1 MLEDTRV
8 SPPDGRANQGPD
20 AAPADPAP
28 AAGAAAAS
36 SPAAGAAAPSSPAA
50 AAPQPPRLQLGDVL
64 PQQPAVPEW
73 TIAPSRAA
81 FEDPLLW
88 CLATLAGLLG
98 RPISA
103 TALGAGLPLENG
115 RFRPELASRAMER
128 AEMRS
133 RLVHRTQIRAIN
145 PMTLPCVLLL
155 KGSGACILLKL
166 LDGQQARILTPE
178 EGGTREVPLAELQA
192 QFTGYAIFAQPTG
205 HLDARTED
213 IKLINVERWF
223 WGTLFKFLPI
233 YRHVILASLVVN
245 LFAIASPLFTM
256 NVYDRVVPNN
266 AVETLWVLALGVTM
280 VFVFDFVLRLLRS
293 YFVDVAGKNADIII
307 ASQLLQHVTGMRMD
321 QKPQSSGTLANN
333 LREFESLREFFSSS
347 TLLAVV
353 DLPFIFIFIYIIFLI
368 GGPLAIVPCVA
379 VPVVLIVG
387 YVLQFPLKYAVE
399 KTYRESSQKHALLV
413 EAINGLE
420 TIKFTGAEGQI
431 QRQWEKLVGLTAES
445 SSKAK
450 LISSLSTSFAGTAS
464 QLVTVALVVYGV
476 YLIADGTLTTGS
488 LIACSI
494 LVGRVMAPLGAVAAM
509 LTRFQQSRI
518 ALKGLDILMKAPV
531 ERSTDMNF
539 IHRPQLT
546 ADVELRDV
554 VFHYPH
560 SKSNALEG
568 VSIRI
573 KAGEKVGVIG
583 RIGSGKSTIGRL
595 VVGLY
600 EPSEGAVL
608 VGKTDIRQIDP
619 ADLRSKVGY
628 VPQDN
633 FLFYGSV
640 RDNIIFGVPQ
650 MDDAA
655 VLRASHIAGVT
666 DFLRSMPLGFDL
678 PVGERGMSL
687 SGGPRQSIAVARAML
702 LDPPILIMDEP
713 TSSMDNSSESTFKTR
728 LGEVIANKTLILIT
742 HRASM
747 LSLVDRLVILDSGK
761 VVADGPRGDVLEAL
775 RKGQVRAAPS

>member
-1 MLEDTRV
+1 MPTDATV
-8 SPPDGRANQGPD
+8 SPQAGRTDDRVDGSPE
-20 AAPADPAP
+20 AAPPPAP
-28 AAGAAAAS
+28 
-36 SPAAGAAAPSSPAA
+36 SPAPSSPAPSPAAPPGAPAALPLAEVLSAPA
-50 AAPQPPRLQLGDVL
+50 AAV
-64 PQQPAVPEW
+64 EW
-73 TIAPSRAA
+73 SIPPSRAA

-98 RPISA
+98 RPISSM
-103 TALGAGLPLENG
+103 ALSAGLPLDNG
-115 RFRPELASRAMER
+115 RFPPELATRALER
-128 AEMRS
+128 ADMRS
-133 RLVHRTQIRAIN
+133 RLISRPSIRAIN
-145 PMTLPCVLLL
+145 PVTLPCVLLL
-155 KGSGACILLKL
+155 RKGSACILLKL
-166 LDGQQARILTPE
+166 LPDGRARVQTPE
-178 EGGTREVPLAELQA
+178 EGGVRDVPLDELQA
-192 QFTGYAIFAQPTG
+192 LYAGYALFAQPAAR
-205 HLDARTED
+205 LDSRTED

-223 WGTLFKFLPI
+223 WGTILKFLPI
-233 YRHVILASLVVN
+233 YRHVLLASLVVN

-266 AVETLWVLALGVTM
+266 AVETLWVLALGITL
-280 VFVFDFVLRLLRS
+280 VFTFDFVLRMLRS

-347 TLLAVV
+347 TMLAVV

-379 VPVVLIVG
+379 VPVVLVVG
-387 YVLQFPLKYAVE
+387 YLLQFPLKFAVE
-399 KTYRESSQKHALLV
+399 KTYRESSQKHALLIEV
-413 EAINGLE
+413 INGLE
-420 TIKFTGAEGQI
+420 TIKFAGAEGQI
-431 QRQWEKLVGLTAES
+431 QRQWEKLVGMTAES
-445 SSKAK
+445 SGKAK
-450 LISSLSTSFAGTAS
+450 LISALSTSFAGTAA

-476 YLIADGTLTTGS
+476 YLIADGTLTTGA

-494 LVGRVMAPLGAVAAM
+494 LVGRVMAPLGAIAAM
-509 LTRFQQSRI
+509 LTRFQQSRV
-518 ALKGLDILMKAPV
+518 ALKGLDVLMKAPV
-531 ERSTDMNF
+531 ERGSDKSF
-539 IHRPQLT
+539 IHHPRIS

-554 VFHYPH
+554 VFTYPH
-560 SKSNALEG
+560 SRSNALEG

-600 EPSEGAVL
+600 EPAEGAVL
-608 VGKTDIRQIDP
+608 VGKTDIRQLDP

-640 RDNIIFGVPQ
+640 RDNIVFGVPQ
-650 MDDAA
+650 ADDAA

-666 DFLRSMPLGFDL
+666 DFLRSLPLGFDL

-687 SGGPRQSIAVARAML
+687 SGGQRQSIAVARALL
-702 LDPPILIMDEP
+702 LDPSILVMDEP
-713 TSSMDNSSESTFKTR
+713 TSSMDNSSEMTFKTR
-728 LGEVIANKTLILIT
+728 LGEIIANKTLILIT

-747 LSLVDRLVILDSGK
+747 LTLVDRLVILDSGK
-761 VVADGPRGDVLEAL
+761 VVADGPRSDVLEAL
-775 RKGQVRAAPS
+775 RRGQVRSAPS

>member
-1 MLEDTRV
+1 MTAAMLDNATA
-8 SPPDGRANQGPD
+8 PPPAGRTGDQTIGTPD
-20 AAPADPAP
+20 AAASAPPAP
-28 AAGAAAAS
+28 AVPAPPASAAEPKPLRVAE
-36 SPAAGAAAPSSPAA
+36 
-50 AAPQPPRLQLGDVL
+50 VL
-64 PQQPAVPEW
+64 SVQPAQDW
-73 TIAPSRAA
+73 TIPPSRMA

-98 RPISA
+98 RPIS
-103 TALGAGLPLENG
+103 TMALSAGLPLDNG
-115 RFRPELASRAMER
+115 RFPPELATRAMER

-133 RLVHRTQIRAIN
+133 RLISRPSIRKIN
-145 PMTLPCVLLL
+145 AVTLPCVLLL
-155 KGSGACILLKL
+155 KSGGACVLAKL
-166 LDGQQARILTPE
+166 LPDGRARIQTPE
-178 EGGTREVPLAELQA
+178 GGGARDVPLDELQESYA
-192 QFTGYAIFAQPTG
+192 GYALFAQPEAR
-205 HLDARTED
+205 LDNRTED
-213 IKLINVERWF
+213 LKLIDAKRWF
-223 WGTLFKFLPI
+223 WGTILTFLPI

-266 AVETLWVLALGVTM
+266 AVETLWVLALGITL
-280 VFVFDFVLRLLRS
+280 VFLFDFILRMLRS

-353 DLPFIFIFIYIIFLI
+353 DLPFICIFIYIIFLI
-368 GGPLAIVPCVA
+368 GGPLAIVPLVA
-379 VPVVLIVG
+379 VPLVLIVG

-399 KTYRESSQKHALLV
+399 KSYRESSQKHALLV
-413 EAINGLE
+413 EVINGLE
-420 TIKFTGAEGQI
+420 TIKFAGAEGQI
-431 QRQWEKLVGLTAES
+431 QRQWEKLVGMTAES
-445 SSKAK
+445 SGKAK
-450 LISSLSTSFAGTAS
+450 LISALSTSFAGTAS

-476 YLIADGTLTTGS
+476 YLIADGTLTTGA
-488 LIACSI
+488 LIACTT

-518 ALKGLDILMKAPV
+518 ALKGLDVLMKAPV
-531 ERSTDMNF
+531 ERGIEKAF

-546 ADVELRDV
+546 ADVELREV
-554 VFHYPH
+554 VFHYPN
-560 SKSNALEG
+560 SRSNALDA

-600 EPSEGAVL
+600 EPAEGAVL
-608 VGKTDIRQIDP
+608 VGQTDIRQLDP
-619 ADLRSKVGY
+619 ADLRAKVGY

-640 RDNIIFGVPQ
+640 RDNIVFGVPQ
-650 MDDAA
+650 ADDAA
-655 VLRASHIAGVT
+655 VLRAAHIAGVT
-666 DFLRSMPLGFDL
+666 DFLRAMPLGFDL

-687 SGGPRQSIAVARAML
+687 SGGQRQSIAVARALL
-702 LDPPILIMDEP
+702 LDPPILVMDEP
-713 TSSMDNSSESTFKTR
+713 TSSMDNSSEMTFKSR
-728 LGEVIANKTLILIT
+728 LAETIANKTVILIT

-747 LSLVDRLVILDSGK
+747 LTLVDRLVILDTGK
-761 VVADGPRGDVLEAL
+761 VVADGPRADVLEAL
-775 RKGQVRAAPS
+775 RRGQVRAAPA